1 MSLFWNTGLIAP
13 AILIGEKGLKPYIIF
28 WRVLDH
34 IHSKLLCRK
43 SSEYHTGW
51 FDLGNYSL
59 WKSIILVREGDFRS
73 LGWNVRKNYRG
84 EIAISQKDYITDKVE
99 KLSIQKPRHALLQTR
114 LSEKE
119 ASILG
124 SSIGCLRWLEDQTHP
139 DCAIACLV
147 LNTKQLAH
155 VWPPGY

>member
-1 MSLFWNTGLIAP
+1 MSVGHLGGHRDFRTRHIDDAYYCGDADFHRMIMKPLFDKFKMGQIM
-13 AILIGEKGLKPYIIF
+13 
-28 WRVLDH
+28 
-34 IHSKLLCRK
+34 
-43 SSEYHTGW
+43 
-51 FDLGNYSL
+51 
-59 WKSIILVREGDFRS
+59 EGDFRS

-124 SSIGCLRWLEDQTHP
+124 SSIRCLRWLEDQTHP

-147 LNTKQLAH
+147 LNTKQLTH
-155 VWPPGY
+155 VRPPGY